1 MRPISRRQGQNS
13 QNQNYTE
20 NHRNLSKNSDKL
32 IEAQGFGVN
41 ADGGIEL
48 IASNN
53 VSTPQP
59 ALQHYQCSQH

>member
-1 MRPISRRQGQNS
+1 MRDISRRRGQN
-13 QNQNYTE
+13 NQNRSYTQ
-20 NHRNLSKNSDKL
+20 NYRNCYQNSHQL
-32 IEAQGFGVN
+32 IEAQGFGVD

-48 IASNN
+48 IAFNT